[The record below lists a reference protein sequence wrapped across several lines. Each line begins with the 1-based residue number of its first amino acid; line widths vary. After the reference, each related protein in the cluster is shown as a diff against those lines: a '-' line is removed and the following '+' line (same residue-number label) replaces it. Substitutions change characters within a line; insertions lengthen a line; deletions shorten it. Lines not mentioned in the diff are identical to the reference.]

1 MDYDDPVP
9 LTAVTSLPPR
19 HAQNWMDM
27 TQQGINE
34 ANITDWFAEHA
45 PEASGP
51 LTFDL
56 IAGGHSNLT
65 YKVTDTNGAAWC
77 LRRPPLF
84 QVLATAHDM
93 EREHKIIAAL
103 HGSGQSGG
111 ATVPV
116 PRPIGLCTDEAVNE
130 RPFYVMEFVEGTIIR
145 TTELAQTHPV
155 EFRQNVSR
163 SLVEVLAQIHAVD
176 VDAVGL
182 GDLGKK
188 EDYIAR
194 QLRRWMRQFDESKV
208 SERPVFYEI
217 HDHLVNRVPDQGVA
231 SIVHGDYRLDN
242 CMVGDDAQINAVLD
256 WELCTLGDRL
266 ADLSGLL
273 CYWTEPGDERPAL
286 DDSPTSIGG
295 FASRAELLEIY
306 EEVSGRSLDN
316 IDFYLSFSAWRLASI
331 LEGVYSRY
339 VNGAMGDKADD
350 TDTEQ
355 FVDRIN
361 GLLETAAMHAEGVA

>member
-1 MDYDDPVP
+1 MSV
-9 LTAVTSLPPR
+9 
-19 HAQNWMDM
+19 
-27 TQQGINE
+27 QGIN
-34 ANITDWFAEHA
+34 ADNVTAWMVDHAEGAA
-45 PEASGP
+45 PP
-51 LTFDL
+51 FTFDL

-65 YKVTDTNGAAWC
+65 FKVTDANGAAWC

-93 EREHKIIAAL
+93 EREHKVIDAL
-103 HGSGQSGG
+103 WGSE
-111 ATVPV
+111 VPV
-116 PRPIGLCTDEAVNE
+116 PRPIGLCTDPEVNE
-130 RPFYVMEFVEGTIIR
+130 RPFYVMDFVEGTILR
-145 TTELAQTHPV
+145 DGETAAAYPES
-155 EFRQNVSR
+155 FRKDVSR
-163 SLVEVLAQIHAVD
+163 SLVQVLARIHAVD

-188 EDYIAR
+188 EDYVAR
-194 QLRRWMRQFDESKV
+194 QLRRWLRQFEDSKV
-208 SERPVFYEI
+208 TDRPVFNEI
-217 HDHLVNRVPDQGVA
+217 HDHLVARIPDQGTA
-231 SIVHGDYRLDN
+231 GIVHGDYRLDN

-286 DDSPTSIGG
+286 DDSPTAIGG
-295 FASRAELLEIY
+295 FASREELLEIY
-306 EEVSGRSLDN
+306 EEASGRSLAD

-355 FVDRIN
+355 FVDRIE
-361 GLLETAAMHAEGVA
+361 GLLETASLHAANVP